1 MWLCANGVVCFC
13 VSVSMQFRVVV
24 FVSYCGCVLMGLCV
38 FVHVR

>member
-24 FVSYCGCVLMGLCV
+24 FVSCACE
-38 FVHVR
+38 VRWYFANIFMC